1 MRTIIGNWKMQLSVQ
16 EAERLA
22 RDLAAGLPKRLTD
35 VRVAVC
41 PSYAA
46 LAPVRAALGEAPV
59 MLGAQDVCDQEKG
72 AYTGEVSA
80 RELVDL
86 GATLAIIG
94 HSERRA
100 HVHEDDALIGAKVR
114 RALAAKLLPVLC
126 VGETREERDK
136 GLRDVVVERQVRA
149 ALEGLE
155 LPARRELIVA
165 YEPVWVIGTGT
176 AVDPD
181 DAVRSHFIVR
191 ETLRDILG
199 PDVADTRCRI
209 IYGGSV
215 DRGNVAGFLARPAVE
230 GLLVGGASLS
240 AEEFLAIVDAAR
252 AAAAKGG
259 GDAA

>member
-1 MRTIIGNWKMQLSVQ
+1 MRTIIGNWKMQLTVA

-22 RDLAAGLPKRLTD
+22 RDLAAGLPKRLSD

-46 LAPVRAALGEAPV
+46 LSPVKAALGEAPV
-59 MLGAQDVCDQEKG
+59 LLGAQDLCHEEKG

-80 RELVDL
+80 RELTEL
-86 GATLAIIG
+86 GVKIAIIG
-94 HSERRA
+94 HSERRS
-100 HVHEDDALIGAKVR
+100 HVHEDDALVR
-114 RALAAKLLPVLC
+114 SKMVRALKAKLIPVLC

-149 ALEGLE
+149 ALDGVE
-155 LPARRELIVA
+155 LPARGDVIVA

-176 AVDPD
+176 PVDPE
-181 DAVRSHFIVR
+181 DAARSHYIIR

-199 PDVADTRCRI
+199 PAVADRRCKV

-215 DRGNVAGFLARPAVE
+215 DRSNVGGFLERPAIE
-230 GLLVGGASLS
+230 GVLVGGASLT
-240 AEEFLAIVDAAR
+240 AGDFLAIIEAAR
-252 AAAAKGG
+252 QAEARGKA
-259 GDAA
+259 